1 MLLYYCNIYITRK
14 LMLLIKKRI
23 YLKVLYLTLLMWLL
37 PFVESN
43 SKLLSYQ
50 SEYEISLG
58 DSETVRVPG
67 KTYVDKASGD
77 LFIDWIN
84 NCDNSWV
91 SNQRMMTRF
100 INSHGVGTVNEINYS
115 INENVDGKKMDF
127 VLEIKENAEL
137 VERTIGQANRTESL
151 VVKFP
156 KSDKKDLIFPK
167 DVLFPHTFLKE
178 ITENLFGNK
187 KMIVKKVYEGTIPE
201 NFFNISVFFTDKV
214 LKDSEVKF
222 PKEVKNNFK
231 KLRMSYYRNNESTP
245 IFEQTVHLNNQ
256 GIASFF
262 RYDYQD
268 YSLVLKLKK
277 ISMVELNC
285 N

>member
-1 MLLYYCNIYITRK
+1 MKEQLVRQAIT
-14 LMLLIKKRI
+14 
-23 YLKVLYLTLLMWLL
+23 
-37 PFVESN
+37 
-43 SKLLSYQ
+43 
-50 SEYEISLG
+50 
-58 DSETVRVPG
+58 D
-67 KTYVDKASGD
+67 
-77 LFIDWIN
+77 
-84 NCDNSWV
+84 
-91 SNQRMMTRF
+91 
-100 INSHGVGTVNEINYS
+100 
-115 INENVDGKKMDF
+115 
-127 VLEIKENAEL
+127 
-137 VERTIGQANRTESL
+137 SL

-167 DVLFPHTFLKE
+167 DVLLPHTFLKE
-178 ITENLFGNK
+178 ITENLFGK
-187 KMIVKKVYEGTIPE
+187 EKMIVKKVYEGTIPE

-214 LKDSEVKF
+214 VKDSEVKL

-231 KLRMSYYRNNESTP
+231 KLRMSYYKDNQSTP